1 MTIQTPREAAEAL
14 ILDLWPGWTGAPDS
28 HDSSY
33 IPKIE
38 AFIAVRDRAL
48 LAEDEAVIEAM
59 VLAVHGN
66 KIHGGKGFVERLRG
80 QMREALAALCR
91 HRGVE

>member
-1 MTIQTPREAAEAL
+1 MTRQTPREAAEAIFAIIDWGEDT
-14 ILDLWPGWTGAPDS
+14 ILSNEKNIALL
-28 HDSSY
+28 
-33 IPKIE
+33 E
-38 AFIAVRDRAL
+38 AAFAARDRAL
-48 LAEDEAVIEAM
+48 LTEDEVVIEAM

-80 QMREALAALCR
+80 QMREALAALRR